1 MTKEERAGKWFRKI
15 ANSEAISMEK
25 KMEICNKVAKKMV
38 ILFIVIFLLEF
49 VLLFMIND
57 RVIFNHLLDFLNR
70 LSEEKHTRNHYKG
83 IALVGTLLCL
93 PIMVLPIIVT
103 LIFKKTWM
111 KAEVYKV
118 IDKIKRDKTFSPNN
132 EPVSCMNE
140 WMGKWERIKEN
151 LDCQIDLDSYFTKK
165 QIGRGILNI
174 LDIGTVY
181 FPTGRIFACDPM
193 IELED
198 AKPYI

>member
-1 MTKEERAGKWFRKI
+1 
-15 ANSEAISMEK
+15 
-25 KMEICNKVAKKMV
+25 
-38 ILFIVIFLLEF
+38 
-49 VLLFMIND
+49 
-57 RVIFNHLLDFLNR
+57 
-70 LSEEKHTRNHYKG
+70 
-83 IALVGTLLCL
+83 
-93 PIMVLPIIVT
+93 
-103 LIFKKTWM
+103 M
-111 KAEVYKV
+111 KAEVYKD

-140 WMGKWERIKEN
+140 WMGKWEGIKEN